1 MRFAVD
7 GKILF
12 KDRAAL
18 LSSNPYGKAAGYTVL
33 EGDEAQDVAQKL
45 SEARRS
51 VAVRDITGAK
61 TKIYSARNSSA
72 TGKKLLQCRL
82 K

>member
-18 LSSNPYGKAAGYTVL
+18 LSSNSSGKAAGYTVL
-33 EGDEAQDVAQKL
+33 EGDEAQNVAQKRGTL
-45 SEARRS
+45 PRCVTLLRQKQRFIPPA
-51 VAVRDITGAK
+51 ILPPPAK
-61 TKIYSARNSSA
+61 GCCSAGSNSF
-72 TGKKLLQCRL
+72 
-82 K
+82 